1 MILSLRWISA
11 GSVRDPAPEIERH
24 HPAADPHDRVHVVPG
39 EQHRGPPVAEAAH
52 HLRAC
57 TMTAQSFFPER
68 QAASP

>member
-24 HPAADPHDRVHVVPG
+24 HPAADPHDRVHVVLD